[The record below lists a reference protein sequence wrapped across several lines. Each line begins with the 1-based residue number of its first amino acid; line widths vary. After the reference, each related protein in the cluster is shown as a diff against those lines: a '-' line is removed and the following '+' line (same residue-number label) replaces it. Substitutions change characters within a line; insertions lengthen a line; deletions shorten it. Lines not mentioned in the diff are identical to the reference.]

1 MIKYPRKEQV
11 PQAPDWI
18 MQKNLSKINFIGSEE
33 LKITI
38 FWYGL
43 LNVSQWNVTGAIG
56 IEEKIEVS

>member
-1 MIKYPRKEQV
+1 
-11 PQAPDWI
+11 